1 VHLGVVRAIDK
12 LRLGGIRRLGSPKS
26 GFRYVRA
33 DGRALRG
40 SDLER
45 VRALR
50 LPPAWTE
57 VHVSPA
63 PGAKLQ
69 AIGKDRA
76 GRWQYRYHP
85 EFMTRQTD
93 AKYRRLVR
101 FAGALPRMRARVDA
115 DLRKRGLSRERVL
128 AAMVRIIEISY
139 MRPGSERYARENRSY
154 GLTTIRPR
162 HVRVSR
168 DTVIF
173 EYRGKSGQQQLR
185 EVDDARVARIVREL
199 LKVPGRDVFQ
209 FEEEGTIVDVRRR
222 HLNAYIREI
231 SGGPYTAKDF
241 RTWAGTLLCAS
252 ELARRAAELVPG
264 RTERKKLAAAVV
276 KSVAERLG
284 NTPAVARASYVSPVV
299 LDRFSH
305 GDVIGCSYEP
315 DELGAAVTR
324 GMHRVEDAL
333 VGFLAA
339 HARRRPAKVIPL
351 RRGRGRGVSL
361 GRARPTAAAAKPLNR
376 AARGADR

>member
-1 VHLGVVRAIDK
+1 MRAIDQ
-12 LRLGGIRRLGSPKS
+12 LQRDGIRRLGTPRS

-40 SDLER
+40 DDLER

-85 EFMTRQTD
+85 EFMRRQAD

-101 FAGALPRMRARVDA
+101 FAGVLPRIRARVDA
-115 DLRKRGLSRERVL
+115 DLRRKGLSRERVL
-128 AAMVRIIEISY
+128 AAMVRILEISY
-139 MRPGSERYARENRSY
+139 MRPGSERYARENRSF
-154 GLTTIRPR
+154 GLTTVRPR

-209 FEEEGTIVDVRRR
+209 FEEDGAIVDVRRR

-231 SGGPYTAKDF
+231 SGGAYTAKDF

-264 RTERKKLAAAVV
+264 RTERKKMAAAVV
-276 KSVAERLG
+276 KSVADRLG

-299 LDRFSH
+299 LDGFAH

-324 GMHRVEDAL
+324 GMHKVEEAL
-333 VGFLAA
+333 VGFLAG

-351 RRGRGRGVSL
+351 RRRGGRGVSPA
-361 GRARPTAAAAKPLNR
+361 RARPTAVTGTPFSR
-376 AARGADR
+376 AARGPGR